1 MRQRRNLPTLANAP
15 AARIGGGGITVG
27 AALAVTGAAL
37 EWLAPLWPQLPAG
50 LRTLASLN
58 EPILFGGL
66 ALMLGGAIVARR
78 FRGATAT
85 SRDEARD
92 A

>member
-1 MRQRRNLPTLANAP
+1 MRQRPDLPTLANAR
-15 AARIGGGGITVG
+15 AARIGRGGITVG
-27 AALAVTGAAL
+27 AALAVTGVAL

-78 FRGATAT
+78 FRGAA
-85 SRDEARD
+85 SADRDEAPN